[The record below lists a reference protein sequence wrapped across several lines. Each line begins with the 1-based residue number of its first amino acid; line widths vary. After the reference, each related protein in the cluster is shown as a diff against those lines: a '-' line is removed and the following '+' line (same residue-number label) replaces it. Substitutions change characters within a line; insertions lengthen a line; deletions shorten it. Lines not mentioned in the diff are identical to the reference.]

1 MLKSKPIQMKT
12 TNFTPEESFQLID
25 SVIQKAKSRFEE
37 NGIPFILWGV
47 IIALCSYAQAYMI
60 SINMSRESWYPYLIM
75 PFVGI
80 GLFIYYYNKKKNST
94 PNPLAS
100 IYGRLW
106 QFVGLN
112 IMLIAFGFNG
122 YLQNNLV
129 PIILLLMGI
138 ATLLSGSYIKS
149 KVLFFSGLIINTSA
163 FISFFL
169 SWEQQPLLMGTVSI
183 FALLIPGILLRLNHK
198 K

>member
-1 MLKSKPIQMKT
+1 MKT

-80 GLFIYYYNKKKNST
+80 GLFI
-94 PNPLAS
+94 
-100 IYGRLW
+100 
-106 QFVGLN
+106 
-112 IMLIAFGFNG
+112 
-122 YLQNNLV
+122 
-129 PIILLLMGI
+129 IL
-138 ATLLSGSYIKS
+138 
-149 KVLFFSGLIINTSA
+149 
-163 FISFFL
+163 
-169 SWEQQPLLMGTVSI
+169 
-183 FALLIPGILLRLNHK
+183 
-198 K
+198 

>member
-1 MLKSKPIQMKT
+1 MKT
-12 TNFTPEESFQLID
+12 TDFTPEESFQLID
-25 SVIQKAKSRFEE
+25 SVIQKAKSRLEE

-47 IIALCSYAQAYMI
+47 IIALCSYTQAYMI
-60 SINMSRESWYPYLIM
+60 SANMSRESWYPYLIM
-75 PFVGI
+75 PIVGI

-138 ATLLSGSYIKS
+138 ATLLSGSFIKS

>member
-1 MLKSKPIQMKT
+1 MKT

-80 GLFIYYYNKKKNST
+80 GLFIYYYYKKKNST